1 MFSSTYTVSVTPITL
16 AFRAQMASLTQRH
29 NAAEMR
35 LLFATYL
42 DVVRYTSEHESVCIA
57 AAQGEVAGRASEIPG
72 VDVDSLV
79 RWISSLRDL
88 PLLCRMAIMPS
99 DLFVDVV
106 EDCLADFA
114 A

>member
-1 MFSSTYTVSVTPITL
+1 MFTSTYTVSVTPITL
-16 AFRAQMASLTQRH
+16 AFRSQMASLTQRH

-35 LLFATYL
+35 VLFATYL
-42 DVVRYTSEHESVCIA
+42 DVMRGVSEYESVCIA

-88 PLLCRMAIMPS
+88 PLLCRLAMMPS
-99 DLFVDVV
+99 DLFADFV
-106 EDCLADFA
+106 EDCLANFA